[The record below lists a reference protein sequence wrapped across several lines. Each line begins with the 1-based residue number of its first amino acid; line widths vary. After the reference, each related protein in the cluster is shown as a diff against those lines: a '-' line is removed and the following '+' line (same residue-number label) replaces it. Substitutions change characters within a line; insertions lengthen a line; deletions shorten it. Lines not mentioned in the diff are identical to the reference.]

1 MDHKLKIL
9 DHMKN
14 NPFLIFLRDLK
25 YSPKGIIGGAII
37 LAYVII
43 AIFAPFISPYD
54 PIEMTIE
61 EKIMPPCRK
70 HLFGTDFYGR
80 DLLSR
85 VIWGSR
91 VSMYVGIVSVC
102 FALIVGITFG
112 CISGYYRGKIDEV
125 ISRAVDIMMSFPYI
139 VLALVIIASIGIG
152 LKNMLIALGIVF
164 SPRFIRLTRGVM
176 LAEREKI
183 YVEAAKAT
191 GEPDRR
197 IMLIEMLPNCL
208 APISVQVTISFAYAV
223 LWEAALSFLGLGV
236 QPPTPAWGYML
247 SEARAYM
254 EYAPWMLVFPG
265 LAILFCVLAFNLFGD
280 ALRDI
285 TDPRLRIE

>member
-1 MDHKLKIL
+1 
-9 DHMKN
+9 
-14 NPFLIFLRDLK
+14 
-25 YSPKGIIGGAII
+25 
-37 LAYVII
+37 
-43 AIFAPFISPYD
+43 
-54 PIEMTIE
+54 
-61 EKIMPPCRK
+61 
-70 HLFGTDFYGR
+70 
-80 DLLSR
+80 
-85 VIWGSR
+85 
-91 VSMYVGIVSVC
+91 
-102 FALIVGITFG
+102 
-112 CISGYYRGKIDEV
+112 
-125 ISRAVDIMMSFPYI
+125 MSFPYI

-176 LAEREKI
+176 LAERERT
-183 YVEAAKAT
+183 YVESAKAT